1 MGLEGGNG
9 YVCVGFGTRPCDSVG
24 YGVRARTGK
33 ETRKHPGI
41 VI

>member
-1 MGLEGGNG
+1 MGWGKRVRVRE
-9 YVCVGFGTRPCDSVG
+9 FGTRPCDSVG
-24 YGVRARTGK
+24 YGVCALARVR